1 MDMDREEI
9 IGWLKETDQEKLDE
23 LYQKA
28 HKIKLENLKNTVCV
42 HGIIEFSNY
51 CFGGMKTRVGY
62 GGRHIGCLYCGL
74 QQRNRE
80 LERYRMK
87 PQNIISLAVESANVY
102 GYKMIVL
109 QSGADPAY
117 SDDVLAGIIK
127 EIRRQA
133 RVLLFLSIGER
144 DLRTYEKLWQA
155 GARGMLFRFETSDH
169 QLYAAI
175 HPGGSLERRL
185 EHIKRL
191 KDIGFIIASGPL
203 LGIPSPEPDSI
214 PDQTLESI
222 ANDILLMKQLDVKM
236 ATLGPYVQA
245 PSSLLSV
252 WRPEVKHADPEMVLK
267 TIALTRLAI
276 PRVRIPCTTALEA
289 VGAQTQGITA
299 IRRRALRAGATAF
312 MTSLTPDNL
321 RQHYALYRGKDS
333 VQENHN
339 QSFAEI
345 IDLIKSEDGKLCN
358 GFGGKNDLTKKDFDD
373 GLCAVDH

>member
-1 MDMDREEI
+1 MEREEI
-9 IGWLKETDQEKLDE
+9 IGWLKETDRAKLGE

-28 HKIKLENLKNTVCV
+28 RRVKLENLKNTVCV

-87 PQNIISLAVESANVY
+87 PREIVSLAVESANVY
-102 GYKMIVL
+102 GYKMLVL

-117 SDDVLAGIIK
+117 SAEVLAGIIK

-133 RVLLFLSIGER
+133 RVLIFLSIGER

-155 GARGMLFRFETSDH
+155 GARGMLFRFETSDP

-191 KDIGFIIASGPL
+191 KNIGFIIASGPL
-203 LGIPSPEPDSI
+203 VGIPSPDPDCV
-214 PDQTLESI
+214 PDQTPQSI
-222 ANDILLMKQLDVKM
+222 ADDILLMKELDVKM

-245 PSSLLSV
+245 TGSLLSIL
-252 WRPEVKHADPEMVLK
+252 RPEVKYADPEIVLK
-267 TIALTRLAI
+267 TSALTRLAI

-289 VGAQTQGITA
+289 VGASVGSITL

-321 RQHYALYRGKDS
+321 RRHYALYQGKNS
-333 VQENHN
+333 VQKNHGR
-339 QSFAEI
+339 SFAEI
-345 IDLIKSEDGKLCN
+345 IDLIKSEGGKLCN
-358 GFGGKNDLTKKDFDD
+358 GFGGKDDLTKKDFNE

>member
-1 MDMDREEI
+1 MEREEI
-9 IGWLKETDQEKLDE
+9 IGWLKETDRAKLGE

-28 HKIKLENLKNTVCV
+28 RRVKLENLKNTICV
-42 HGIIEFSNY
+42 HGVIEFSNY
-51 CFGGMKTRVGY
+51 CFGGMKTKVGY
-62 GGRHIGCLYCGL
+62 GGMHVGCLYCGL
-74 QQRNRE
+74 QQRNRK

-87 PQNIISLAVESANVY
+87 PREIVSLAVESANVY
-102 GYKMIVL
+102 GYKMLVL

-117 SDDVLAGIIK
+117 SAEVLADIVK

-133 RVLLFLSIGER
+133 RILIFLSIGER

-155 GARGMLFRFETSDH
+155 GARGMLFRFETSDPE
-169 QLYAAI
+169 LYDAI
-175 HPGGSLERRL
+175 HPGGSLKRRL

-203 LGIPSPEPDSI
+203 VGIPSPDPDCV
-214 PDQTLESI
+214 PNQTPESI
-222 ANDILLMKQLDVKM
+222 ADDILLMKELDVKM
-236 ATLGPYVQA
+236 AALGPYVQA
-245 PSSLLSV
+245 PGSLLSIL
-252 WRPEVKHADPEMVLK
+252 RPEVKCADPELALK

-289 VGAQTQGITA
+289 AEVAVGGDITA

-321 RQHYALYRGKDS
+321 RKHYAPYQGKNS
-333 VQENHN
+333 VQKNHAR
-339 QSFAEI
+339 SFAEI
-345 IDLIKSEDGKLCN
+345 IDLIKSEGGKLCN
-358 GFGGKNDLTKKDFDD
+358 GFGGKDDLTKKDFNE

>member
-1 MDMDREEI
+1 MEREEI
-9 IGWLKETDQEKLDE
+9 IRWLKETDQERLDG

-28 HKIKLENLKNTVCV
+28 LQVKLENLRDTICV

-51 CFGGMKTRVGY
+51 CIGRSKTKIGY
-62 GGRHIGCLYCGL
+62 GGKRVGCSYCGL
-74 QQRNRE
+74 QQRNRK
-80 LERYRMK
+80 LKRYRMK
-87 PQNIISLAVESANVY
+87 PQEIVSLAIKSANVH

-144 DLRTYEKLWQA
+144 NPRAYEKLWQA
-155 GARGMLFRFETSDH
+155 GARGMLFRFETSDPE
-169 QLYAAI
+169 LYSAI
-175 HPGGSLERRL
+175 HPSGSLERRVD
-185 EHIKRL
+185 HIKRL

-203 LGIPSPEPDSI
+203 VGIPSPDPDCV
-214 PDQTLESI
+214 PDQTPQSI
-222 ANDILLMKQLDVKM
+222 ADDILLMKELDVKM

-245 PSSLLSV
+245 TGSLLSIL
-252 WRPEVKHADPEMVLK
+252 RPEVKCADPELALK

-289 VGAQTQGITA
+289 VGVAVGSSVTA
-299 IRRRALRAGATAF
+299 IRRWALRAGATAF

-321 RQHYALYRGKDS
+321 RRHYALYQGKNS
-333 VQENHN
+333 VQKNHD
-339 QSFAEI
+339 QSFAEV
-345 IDLIKSEDGKLCN
+345 IDLIKSEGGKLCG
-358 GFGGKNDLTKKDFDD
+358 GFGGKNDLTKKDFGE

>member
-1 MDMDREEI
+1 MERDEI
-9 IGWLKETDQEKLDE
+9 IRWLKETDRAKLDG

-28 HKIKLENLKNTVCV
+28 FQVKLENLRNTICV
-42 HGIIEFSNY
+42 HGIIAFSNY
-51 CFGGMKTRVGY
+51 CIGGSKTKIEYGGKRVG
-62 GGRHIGCLYCGL
+62 CSYCGL
-74 QQRNRE
+74 QQRNRK
-80 LERYRMK
+80 LKRYRMK
-87 PQNIISLAVESANVY
+87 PQEIVSLAVKSANVH

-144 DLRTYEKLWQA
+144 NPRAYEKLWQA
-155 GARGMLFRFETSDH
+155 GARGMLFRFETSDPE
-169 QLYAAI
+169 LYSTI

-185 EHIKRL
+185 DHIKRL

-203 LGIPSPEPDSI
+203 LGIPSPDPDCV
-214 PDQTLESI
+214 PDQTPQSI
-222 ANDILLMKQLDVKM
+222 ADDILLMKELDVKM
-236 ATLGPYVQA
+236 ATLGPYVRA
-245 PSSLLSV
+245 TGSLLSIL
-252 WRPEVKHADPEMVLK
+252 RPEVKCADPELVLK

-289 VGAQTQGITA
+289 VGVAVGSSVTA

-312 MTSLTPDNL
+312 MTSLTPDTL
-321 RQHYALYRGKDS
+321 RKHYALYQGKNS
-333 VQENHN
+333 VQKNHAR
-339 QSFAEI
+339 SFAEI
-345 IDLIKSEDGKLCN
+345 IDLIKSEGGKLCN
-358 GFGGKNDLTKKDFDD
+358 GFGGKDDLTKKDFNE

>member
-1 MDMDREEI
+1 MERDEI
-9 IGWLKETDQEKLDE
+9 IRWLKETDRAKLDG

-28 HKIKLENLKNTVCV
+28 LQVKLENLRDTICV

-51 CFGGMKTRVGY
+51 CIGGSKTKIEYGGKRVG
-62 GGRHIGCLYCGL
+62 CSYCGL
-74 QQRNRE
+74 QQRNRK
-80 LERYRMK
+80 LKRYRMK
-87 PQNIISLAVESANVY
+87 PQEIVSLAVRSANVY

-109 QSGADPAY
+109 QSGADPSY

-144 DLRTYEKLWQA
+144 NQRAYEKIWQA
-155 GARGMLFRFETSDH
+155 GARGMLFRFETSD
-169 QLYAAI
+169 QELYSAI

-185 EHIKRL
+185 GHIKSL

-203 LGIPSPEPDSI
+203 LGIPSPNPDCV
-214 PDQTLESI
+214 PNQTPESI
-222 ANDILLMKQLDVKM
+222 ADDILLMKELDVKM

-245 PSSLLSV
+245 TGSLLSIL
-252 WRPEVKHADPEMVLK
+252 RPEVKYADPEIVLK
-267 TIALTRLAI
+267 TSALTRLAI

-289 VGAQTQGITA
+289 VGASVGSITL

-321 RQHYALYRGKDS
+321 RRHYALYQGKNS
-333 VQENHN
+333 VQKNHD
-339 QSFAEI
+339 QSFAEV
-345 IDLIKSEDGKLCN
+345 IDLIKSEGGKLCG
-358 GFGGKNDLTKKDFDD
+358 GFGGKNDLTKKDFGE

>member
-1 MDMDREEI
+1 MEREEI
-9 IGWLKETDQEKLDE
+9 IRWLKETDQERLDG

-28 HKIKLENLKNTVCV
+28 LQVKLENLRDTICV

-51 CFGGMKTRVGY
+51 CIGRSKTKIGY
-62 GGRHIGCLYCGL
+62 GGKRVGCSYCGL
-74 QQRNRE
+74 QQRNRK
-80 LERYRMK
+80 LKRYRMK
-87 PQNIISLAVESANVY
+87 PQEIVSLAVKSANVH

-144 DLRTYEKLWQA
+144 NPRAYEKLWQA
-155 GARGMLFRFETSDH
+155 GARGMLFRFETSDPE
-169 QLYAAI
+169 LYSAI
-175 HPGGSLERRL
+175 HPSGSLERRVD
-185 EHIKRL
+185 HIKRL

-203 LGIPSPEPDSI
+203 VGIPSPDPDCV
-214 PDQTLESI
+214 PDQTPQSI
-222 ANDILLMKQLDVKM
+222 ADDILLMKELDVKM

-245 PSSLLSV
+245 TGSLLSIL
-252 WRPEVKHADPEMVLK
+252 RPEVKCADPELALK

-276 PRVRIPCTTALEA
+276 PRVRIPCTTVLEA
-289 VGAQTQGITA
+289 VGVAVGGSVTA

-321 RQHYALYRGKDS
+321 RRHYALYQGKNS
-333 VQENHN
+333 VQKNHD
-339 QSFAEI
+339 QSFAEV
-345 IDLIKSEDGKLCN
+345 IDLIKSEGGKLCG
-358 GFGGKNDLTKKDFDD
+358 GFGGKNDLTKKDFGE

>member
-1 MDMDREEI
+1 MEREEI
-9 IGWLKETDQEKLDE
+9 IGWLKETDRAKLGE

-28 HKIKLENLKNTVCV
+28 RRVKLENLKNTVCV

-87 PQNIISLAVESANVY
+87 PREIVSLAVESANVY
-102 GYKMIVL
+102 GYKMLVL

-117 SDDVLAGIIK
+117 SAEVLAGIIK

-133 RVLLFLSIGER
+133 RVLIFLSIGER

-155 GARGMLFRFETSDH
+155 GARGMLFRFETSDP

-191 KDIGFIIASGPL
+191 KNIGFIIASGPL
-203 LGIPSPEPDSI
+203 VGIPSPDPDCV
-214 PDQTLESI
+214 PDQTPQSI
-222 ANDILLMKQLDVKM
+222 ADDILLMKELGVKM

-245 PSSLLSV
+245 PGSLLSV
-252 WRPEVKHADPEMVLK
+252 WRPEVKYADLEMTLK
-267 TIALTRLAI
+267 VIALTRLVI

-289 VGAQTQGITA
+289 VGAAIGGITA

-321 RQHYALYRGKDS
+321 RKHYALYRGKDS
-333 VQENHN
+333 VQENHW

-345 IDLIKSEDGKLCN
+345 IELIKSDGGKLCG
-358 GFGGKNDLTKKDFDD
+358 GFGGKNDLTKKDFDE
-373 GLCAVDH
+373 GLCVVDH